1 MLLTTPA
8 PHDEAARLIRGKL
21 PATRQIF
28 DAMAPELQAAAVVIT
43 GVEDL
48 HAIERVRNLVAGI
61 PEGEDWELAKD
72 RIIGELMP
80 WLKDDEAAERR
91 AELILRSHGY
101 AAYSKANWAALEDQR
116 EVFPW
121 RKYQT
126 AQDER
131 VRGTHAALDG
141 VIAPA
146 DSPFWRSHT
155 PPWEFGCRC
164 DVVGLTD
171 EDVKG
176 LRGSNLRTAEGK
188 PAIKIIDRGPELEAL
203 EDGHL
208 YRDGVMNFVAR
219 NPDGFKFDPEAGI
232 VTLDMLKGLKKRV
245 GARIW
250 DGFQDW
256 ARNAAIPGAGDAWSY
271 LTKPARKRNVAAPVP
286 VTPASKPAPV
296 PVPAAP
302 IAAPSAPASNSSL
315 AAHRAAH
322 PSVAKAFPRSGSDAL
337 DPIRKALTAIE
348 SVHGDG
354 ALPAI
359 KVRTIRGTANS
370 GVMGQFTRVA
380 KKAPDGTL
388 YDWAVKDIA
397 IRMSNS
403 TRELTAAHEI
413 GHFIASFGLG
423 TGEDAIALRH
433 RDSASLIGRFWDAAT
448 RSKAFIAIPSGPGDR
463 KYHEYLQKPEEV
475 FARAYAQF
483 IAKRGKGPEADL
495 MRGQLRKILDSPH
508 RNATQ
513 WEDDDFD
520 SIDAALEAIFEQKG
534 WMRP

>member
-1 MLLTTPA
+1 MLLTTPV
-8 PHDEAARLIRGKL
+8 PHAEAARLIRGKL
-21 PATRQIF
+21 PATRKLF

-48 HAIERVRNLVAGI
+48 HAIERVRNLVAEI
-61 PEGEDWELAKD
+61 PEGGDWELAKD
-72 RIIGELMP
+72 QIITELMP
-80 WLKDDEAAERR
+80 WLQDDEAAANR

-101 AAYSKANWAALEDQR
+101 AAYAKANYAALEDQI
-116 EVFPW
+116 EIFPW

-146 DSPFWRSHT
+146 NSPFWRAHT
-155 PPWEFGCRC
+155 PPWDFGCRC
-164 DVVGLTD
+164 DIVGLTD

-188 PAIKIIDRGPELEAL
+188 PALKIIDPGPELDAL
-203 EDGHL
+203 EQGNL

-219 NPDGFKFDPEAGI
+219 NPDGFKFDPEGGL
-232 VTLDMLKGLKKRV
+232 VTLEMLKGLKKRV
-245 GARIW
+245 GAKIW
-250 DGFQDW
+250 DGFAAW
-256 ARNAAIPGAGDAWSY
+256 ARNASVPGSGNAWDY
-271 LTKPARKRNVAAPVP
+271 LTKPVRKRKVVSPVPTLAPAVAAPIAPIAPVAAPV
-286 VTPASKPAPV
+286 SGG
-296 PVPAAP
+296 
-302 IAAPSAPASNSSL
+302 SL

-322 PSVAKAFPRSGSDAL
+322 PSVAKAFPRSGSKAA
-337 DPIRKALTAIE
+337 DPIQKALAAIE

-354 ALPAI
+354 ALPDI
-359 KVRTIRGTANS
+359 KIRTIRDNAKG

-388 YDWAVKDIA
+388 YDWKAKDIA
-397 IRMSNS
+397 IRMTDS

-423 TGEDAIALRH
+423 TGQDAILLGH
-433 RDSASLIGRFWDAAT
+433 RDRGSLIGKFWEAAT
-448 RSKAFIAIPSGPGDR
+448 RSKSYQAIPSGPWDR
-463 KYHEYLQKPEEV
+463 EHTKYLQKPEEV
-475 FARAYAQF
+475 FARAYSQF

-495 MRGQLRKILDSPH
+495 MRAQVRKILDSPRRKVWH
-508 RNATQ
+508 
-513 WEDDDFD
+513 WEDDDFAA
-520 SIDAALEAIFEQKG
+520 IDTALEAIFNDKG
-534 WMRP
+534 WMRPA